1 MKKCS
6 TKSKVLIRRNIN
18 MAMNPMQRKLRN
30 SFLFG
35 FLVALIIG
43 GVAIGLLIMKNKKTQ
58 EELVKV
64 QQANKIALKTVYVAK
79 KDIGKNENVSLVPA
93 SVPSQYAP
101 KNAITSE
108 NVGNYLL
115 KNEDENGEE
124 VDPPD
129 PEEEPEQYAMIAKV
143 AIKENTILTEDLVE
157 RSAEASTY
165 RLVEYNMIS
174 LPSKL
179 QEGEYI
185 DIRLACLGYDCV
197 VLSKVKVQS
206 CDNTTIWLKLS
217 ESQLLTLNYAIIE
230 SYIMQGTKLYA
241 TQYANSAQAGL
252 NPTYVPDDN
261 VMNLIKSN
269 LTKDSEEWKLFMEE
283 SEDNSSALAFRNEI
297 IYSLRG
303 ESFSEDDV
311 DAIEEGYT
319 AETTNTQAAR
329 DALMGDLGY

>member
-1 MKKCS
+1 
-6 TKSKVLIRRNIN
+6 

-64 QQANKIALKTVYVAK
+64 QNENKIALKSVYVAE
-79 KDIGKNENVSLVPA
+79 KDIEKNEIVSWTLATLPAQYVPE
-93 SVPSQYAP
+93 
-101 KNAITSE
+101 NAITDE
-108 NVGNYLL
+108 NLANYAI
-115 KNEDENGEE
+115 KEEGEEETEDEEANG
-124 VDPPD
+124 
-129 PEEEPEQYAMIAKV
+129 YAMIAKV

-252 NPTYVPDDN
+252 NPTYVPDEN